1 MPSVWGIDNVRFYS
15 GHNNRMRIC
24 INHVSYLISSSANL
38 ITCWEYKFPP
48 PLRLSHHWITR
59 PEFGQGGSK
68 SGLCPCQDEASISAP
83 LPCLRLRVVRNKFS
97 DVDMCTFVAC
107 T

>member
-48 PLRLSHHWITR
+48 PFTSLTPLDHKTGVR
-59 PEFGQGGSK
+59 PGWF
-68 SGLCPCQDEASISAP
+68 
-83 LPCLRLRVVRNKFS
+83 
-97 DVDMCTFVAC
+97 
-107 T
+107 